1 MARRDEYG
9 LYDLDT
15 ESSSVDTLSD
25 HDPQGAPDDNLPE
38 TEQQFENPGH
48 VRRHSDST
56 LHRINHVIDNYA
68 RDGDIR
74 EDREPDNRRYQPG
87 LLRPTGT
94 RSRDRP
100 TGYLGSDLGP
110 SASQTQSRGSGTMSQ
125 VSQAQSTGQSDVAK
139 SYELQ
144 IRKNKAQL
152 IQLDE
157 MLRQERNTVI
167 AGSLRVQKDCLLEE
181 IANLE
186 TNIKTLHRVS
196 ANAKKYKA
204 QITLPDY
211 RQAPLGYRRQ
221 GELESKNVLRVV
233 HPPFNP
239 DLHPKQRLKYVW
251 DKLLHY
257 GRDNY
262 FSEADYLS
270 ALGMVLSGE
279 PFEIY
284 NRCIRAN
291 YNLLQT
297 IEELTTFYESGSTM
311 NDIKREH
318 NSFQRLASEA
328 ITKTMYRY
336 RALVEKM
343 KDEFTPE
350 AWPEVREVKLIA
362 MLKNVVTRSTR
373 QHIEMEEARCQ
384 QMGYKVPIE
393 EYVRWA
399 EEHEDIYD
407 QQPKKSVAP
416 MIQMATMAPSLHAEE
431 VQRNMSQLKNM
442 KSNKTWVDKNKQ
454 ILDSIEEL
462 KRSIKDLQV
471 RGINNTSVS
480 MDPAQLP
487 LPQASQ
493 PGAYKPQQPQGWNK
507 GQQWH
512 TASGQQGQTMPQSQ
526 WHEHKKRKAENEPAS
541 PQPETLPTQAEQ
553 SPRPRYNNQYR
564 GGYRRGGFTG
574 RTLRGKPLYKIQGEL
589 VALCMPC
596 NAVHIGSDQCEFD
609 PEFGP
614 IPNELGAL
622 EHEETFHEDG
632 DSVDLK
638 PDSEED

>member
-1 MARRDEYG
+1 
-9 LYDLDT
+9 
-15 ESSSVDTLSD
+15 
-25 HDPQGAPDDNLPE
+25 
-38 TEQQFENPGH
+38 
-48 VRRHSDST
+48 
-56 LHRINHVIDNYA
+56 
-68 RDGDIR
+68 
-74 EDREPDNRRYQPG
+74 
-87 LLRPTGT
+87 
-94 RSRDRP
+94 
-100 TGYLGSDLGP
+100 
-110 SASQTQSRGSGTMSQ
+110 MSQ

-211 RQAPLGYRRQ
+211 RQAPQGYRRQ

-257 GRDNY
+257 GRDHY

-270 ALGMVLSGE
+270 TLGMVLSGE

-318 NSFQRLASEA
+318 NSFQRLAGEA

-362 MLKNVVTRSTR
+362 MLTFAPAALMVEVAVRQNCEALGMFGTLFVVAIATPGAIPSVSTKNAKVVFRPAPVALLERPDTRNWMV
-373 QHIEMEEARCQ
+373 EPARRKLA
-384 QMGYKVPIE
+384 G
-393 EYVRWA
+393 
-399 EEHEDIYD
+399 
-407 QQPKKSVAP
+407 SVA
-416 MIQMATMAPSLHAEE
+416 
-431 VQRNMSQLKNM
+431 
-442 KSNKTWVDKNKQ
+442 
-454 ILDSIEEL
+454 
-462 KRSIKDLQV
+462 
-471 RGINNTSVS
+471 
-480 MDPAQLP
+480 
-487 LPQASQ
+487 
-493 PGAYKPQQPQGWNK
+493 
-507 GQQWH
+507 
-512 TASGQQGQTMPQSQ
+512 
-526 WHEHKKRKAENEPAS
+526 
-541 PQPETLPTQAEQ
+541 TLT
-553 SPRPRYNNQYR
+553 
-564 GGYRRGGFTG
+564 
-574 RTLRGKPLYKIQGEL
+574 
-589 VALCMPC
+589 
-596 NAVHIGSDQCEFD
+596 
-609 PEFGP
+609 
-614 IPNELGAL
+614 
-622 EHEETFHEDG
+622 
-632 DSVDLK
+632 
-638 PDSEED
+638 